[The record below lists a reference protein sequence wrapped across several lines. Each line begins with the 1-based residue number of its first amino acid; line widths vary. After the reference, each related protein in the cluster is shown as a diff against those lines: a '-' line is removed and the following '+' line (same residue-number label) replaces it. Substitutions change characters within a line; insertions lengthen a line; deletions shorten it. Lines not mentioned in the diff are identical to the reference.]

1 MFQVRHIVAYAVGE
15 YGRNK
20 KEEDDDDMEEEPCEE
35 LIGIEEQAY
44 EVVTAWVHPRYMN
57 AVVFGMVCR

>member
-1 MFQVRHIVAYAVGE
+1 
-15 YGRNK
+15 
-20 KEEDDDDMEEEPCEE
+20 MEEEPCEE